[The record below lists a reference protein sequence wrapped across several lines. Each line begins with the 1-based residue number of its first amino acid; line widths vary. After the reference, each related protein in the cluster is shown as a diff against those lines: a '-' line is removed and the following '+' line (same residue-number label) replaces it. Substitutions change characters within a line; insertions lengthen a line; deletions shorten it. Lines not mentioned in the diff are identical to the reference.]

1 MNKEDV
7 IESGSE
13 SENDSDDMSNVSD
26 DDVAKLGE
34 FDPDGYDNDNDD
46 ENLSD
51 INEDEENIEEGS
63 NDGGNDSE
71 DDENP
76 EIHGGKQDEGQ
87 YQQSFNIND
96 DEDDDDDESYLQKF
110 DDYVKEKVVQTHH
123 PETLVHN
130 NEEVQTACTVV
141 RDDFGNIIDPLHTTL
156 PLLTCYEKARILGER
171 ATQLNNGAKPL
182 IDVDETMIDGYV
194 IAMKELEAKKIPF
207 IIQRPLPNGTSEYW
221 RLKDLEIY

>member
-1 MNKEDV
+1 MNKDD
-7 IESGSE
+7 IENEIIASGGE
-13 SENDSDDMSNVSD
+13 SENDDSESDAMSMSDDEL
-26 DDVAKLGE
+26 KHGG
-34 FDPDGYDNDNDD
+34 FDPDGDDNDD
-46 ENLSD
+46 DLSD
-51 INEDEENIEEGS
+51 DENDDDEEVEEGS
-63 NDGGNDSE
+63 IDGDSE
-71 DDENP
+71 DENP
-76 EIHGGKQDEGQ
+76 EIYGGKQNDAR
-87 YQQSFNIND
+87 YQPFNMND
-96 DEDDDDDESYLQKF
+96 DDDDDDETYLQKF

-130 NEEVQTACTVV
+130 NEEVQTACIVV

-182 IDVDETMIDGYV
+182 VDIDETMIDGYV